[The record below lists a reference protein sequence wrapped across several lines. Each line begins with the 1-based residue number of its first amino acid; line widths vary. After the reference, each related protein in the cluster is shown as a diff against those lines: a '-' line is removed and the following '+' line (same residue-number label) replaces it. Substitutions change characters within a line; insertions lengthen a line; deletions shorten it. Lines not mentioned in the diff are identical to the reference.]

1 MKKNILLVLFL
12 TVSLGMYAQKNYVTL
27 WGKEDDWNCFAYLS
41 GDVPASMKLRYSG
54 DDFPE
59 LQLTVRSSV
68 FKWIGA
74 VLNLLAK
81 EGYTVEQMNST
92 STIINYL
99 LSKPSDESNAN
110 NVRMVRDM
118 KNDSEVYEVA
128 RYNLQ
133 GMPVNESEKGFQI
146 IVYSNFTTKT
156 IIKE

>member
-1 MKKNILLVLFL
+1 
-12 TVSLGMYAQKNYVTL
+12 MYAQKNYVTI
-27 WGKEDDWNCFAYLS
+27 WGEIENFYSNGWVCLS
-41 GDVPASMKLRYSG
+41 GDVPASMKLNYTGR
-54 DDFPE
+54 DFPE
-59 LQLTVRSSV
+59 LHLDGASRLYE
-68 FKWIGA
+68 WIGA